1 MMASLRD
8 ALFSAFDLSK
18 LKRRCNTAG
27 CAAAPAF
34 ELALSEKD
42 ARNYSIRGIGSVFF
56 CEGCAEAVAE
66 RVERIK
72 REFSKGCIIEAKL
85 FRL

>member
-1 MMASLRD
+1 MASLRD

-18 LKRRCNTAG
+18 LKRHCNSMG
-27 CAAAPAF
+27 CVAAPAF
-34 ELALSEKD
+34 ELTLSEKD
-42 ARNYSIRGIGSVFF
+42 TWNYSIRGVGSVFF
-56 CEGCAEAVAE
+56 CEACATSVSE

-72 REFSKGCIIEAKL
+72 REFSHGRIIEIKV